1 MKFPFYKGLVVFI
14 LLSVFSCQ
22 PKPEEVSLDLSAK
35 KIKPAL
41 AEKMSKK
48 FVNET
53 SKLLMLSAEQDTI
66 KEKPPYRLSVS
77 SWYSLDELQS
87 YINESKR
94 QADSLGIDLNGFRI
108 YVGVFPDEEIYGK
121 KRNQMAFFIS
131 PTGNRSV
138 QQGAFLLQEKF
149 PGDIPEIAP

>member
-1 MKFPFYKGLVVFI
+1 
-14 LLSVFSCQ
+14 
-22 PKPEEVSLDLSAK
+22 
-35 KIKPAL
+35 
-41 AEKMSKK
+41 
-48 FVNET
+48 
-53 SKLLMLSAEQDTI
+53 MLSAEQDTI

-121 KRNQMAFFIS
+121 KKSDGIFYF
-131 PTGNRSV
+131 TYW
-138 QQGAFLLQEKF
+138 K
-149 PGDIPEIAP
+149 